1 MVDRGVSA
9 CPTLVCLT
17 WFISLQLFSVQVSDV
32 LSVNPGIGGSNAVA
46 LLEQPPLTNRR
57 SRSGAL
63 GQSNGQLSNGH
74 NVATNGN
81 SNGII
86 NGNGHTNGHVNG
98 HVNGH
103 ANGHDNHHSRGH
115 RIYAF
120 SAKSDISL
128 STYLSSFSHW
138 LDEASDTPEFLDN
151 LAFTLGPRRSHFAY
165 RFAAVADS
173 VSSLQDQ
180 IRSFSKST
188 RSRPPVVAF
197 VFTGQGAQ

>member
-1 MVDRGVSA
+1 MVDPGVSA
-9 CPTLVCLT
+9 CQTLVCLK
-17 WFISLQLFSVQVSDV
+17 WSSLQPFAVQVSDNV
-32 LSVNPGIGGSNAVA
+32 SVNPGIGGSNAVA

-57 SRSGAL
+57 SRSSAL
-63 GQSNGQLSNGH
+63 GQQSNGQLSNGH
-74 NVATNGN
+74 TVATNGN

-86 NGNGHTNGHVNG
+86 NGHTKGHTNGH
-98 HVNGH
+98 
-103 ANGHDNHHSRGH
+103 DNQDSRGH

-138 LDEASDTPEFLDN
+138 LDETSDTPEFLDD
-151 LAFTLGPRRSHFAY
+151 LAFTLGPRRSHFPY

-197 VFTGQGAQ
+197 IFTGQGAQ

>member
-1 MVDRGVSA
+1 MLNVV
-9 CPTLVCLT
+9 
-17 WFISLQLFSVQVSDV
+17 ISLQVFAVQVSDV

-57 SRSGAL
+57 SRSSAL
-63 GQSNGQLSNGH
+63 GQSNGQVSNGH

-81 SNGII
+81 SNGIT
-86 NGNGHTNGHVNG
+86 NGHGNGHTNGHTNGHVNG
-98 HVNGH
+98 H
-103 ANGHDNHHSRGH
+103 DNHDSRGH

-138 LDEASDTPEFLDN
+138 LDETSDTPEFLDD
-151 LAFTLGPRRSHFAY
+151 LAFTLGPRRSHFPY

-197 VFTGQGAQ
+197 IFTGQGAQ

>member
-17 WFISLQLFSVQVSDV
+17 WFISLQLFAVQVSDV

-57 SRSGAL
+57 PRSRSSAL

-81 SNGII
+81 SNGHI
-86 NGNGHTNGHVNG
+86 NGNGHVNG

-103 ANGHDNHHSRGH
+103 DNHDSRGH

-120 SAKSDISL
+120 SAKSDTSL
-128 STYLSSFSHW
+128 STYLSSFSQW
-138 LDEASDTPEFLDN
+138 LDKASDTPEFLAD

-173 VSSLQDQ
+173 VFSLQDQ
-180 IRSFSKST
+180 LRSFSKST

>member
-1 MVDRGVSA
+1 MLNVV
-9 CPTLVCLT
+9 
-17 WFISLQLFSVQVSDV
+17 ISLQIFAVQVSDI
-32 LSVNPGIGGSNAVA
+32 LSMNPGIGGSNAVA

-57 SRSGAL
+57 SRSSAL
-63 GQSNGQLSNGH
+63 GQQSNGQLSNGH

-86 NGNGHTNGHVNG
+86 NGYGNGHNNGHVNG
-98 HVNGH
+98 DVNSH
-103 ANGHDNHHSRGH
+103 ANGHDNHGSRGH

-138 LDEASDTPEFLDN
+138 LDETNDTSEFLDD
-151 LAFTLGPRRSHFAY
+151 LAFTLGPRRSHFPY

-188 RSRPPVVAF
+188 RSRPPIVAF
-197 VFTGQGAQ
+197 IFTGQGAQ

>member
-1 MVDRGVSA
+1 MLNVV
-9 CPTLVCLT
+9 T
-17 WFISLQLFSVQVSDV
+17 SLQLFAVQVSDV

-46 LLEQPPLTNRR
+46 LLEQPPLTSRR
-57 SRSGAL
+57 SRSSAL
-63 GQSNGQLSNGH
+63 LVGQKSNGHLSNGH
-74 NVATNGN
+74 NAATNGD

-86 NGNGHTNGHVNG
+86 NGHGNGHTNGHT
-98 HVNGH
+98 
-103 ANGHDNHHSRGH
+103 NGHDNHDSRGH

-138 LDEASDTPEFLDN
+138 LDETSETPEFLRD
-151 LAFTLGPRRSHFAY
+151 LAFTLGPRRSHFPY

-197 VFTGQGAQ
+197 IFTGQGAQ

>member
-1 MVDRGVSA
+1 MLNVV
-9 CPTLVCLT
+9 
-17 WFISLQLFSVQVSDV
+17 ISLQPFAVQVSDV

-46 LLEQPPLTNRR
+46 LLEQPPLTNGRTR
-57 SRSGAL
+57 SSVL

-98 HVNGH
+98 H
-103 ANGHDNHHSRGH
+103 DNHDSRGH

-128 STYLSSFSHW
+128 STYLSSFSQW
-138 LDEASDTPEFLDN
+138 LDETSDTPEFLDD
-151 LAFTLGPRRSHFAY
+151 LAFTLGPRRSHFPY

-180 IRSFSKST
+180 TRSFSKST

-197 VFTGQGAQ
+197 IFTGQGAQ

>member
-1 MVDRGVSA
+1 MPNVVI
-9 CPTLVCLT
+9 P
-17 WFISLQLFSVQVSDV
+17 LQIFAVQVSDV

-57 SRSGAL
+57 SRSSAL
-63 GQSNGQLSNGH
+63 GQSNGHLSNGQK
-74 NVATNGN
+74 VATNGN

-86 NGNGHTNGHVNG
+86 NGYGNGHVNG
-98 HVNGH
+98 H
-103 ANGHDNHHSRGH
+103 DNHESRGR

-128 STYLSSFSHW
+128 SAYLSSFSHW
-138 LDEASDTPEFLDN
+138 LDEKSDTPEFLGD

-173 VSSLQDQ
+173 VSSLQDH

-197 VFTGQGAQ
+197 IFTGQGAQ